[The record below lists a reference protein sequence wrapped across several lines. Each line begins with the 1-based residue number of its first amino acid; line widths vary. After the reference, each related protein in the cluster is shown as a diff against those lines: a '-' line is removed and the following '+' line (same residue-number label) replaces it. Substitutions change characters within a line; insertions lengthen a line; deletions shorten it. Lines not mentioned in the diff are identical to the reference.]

1 MKTILYFS
9 APWCVPCHQMK
20 PAFTALMEEIN
31 QKYELIDVAENHA
44 AATKYKV
51 RGVPTIIVLEDG
63 EITARATGSRTREQ
77 LLKLIN
83 GEE

>member
-1 MKTILYFS
+1 MKTVVYFS
-9 APWCVPCHQMK
+9 APWCEPCKAMK
-20 PAFTALMEEIN
+20 PAFIALMEEIN

-63 EITARATGSRTREQ
+63 EITVRATGSRTREQ
-77 LLKLIN
+77 ILELV
-83 GEE
+83 GRV